1 VFYARKR
8 GVESFEKRDKDV
20 KGGKSKEENMCMEK
34 KERKIE
40 K

>member
-1 VFYARKR
+1 MQGKR
-8 GVESFEKRDKDV
+8 GVESFEKRDKDI
-20 KGGKSKEENMCMEK
+20 KRGKSKEKSMCMEK